1 MPKPLKIPEN
11 ISQSKEI
18 SSDAKLVLST
28 LLGNA
33 QYGEAEHMSIDSI
46 AHGLGLTPKAVRLA
60 LYALELNGRIRVGT
74 AEIEKQFVPIADAVD
89 LACIIDLR
97 IELRKSFDQNGQQAM
112 DLSGEAGDPNELPTD
127 RYIAVMAG
135 AGYELVI
142 TPDVEEPPYTFVNV
156 WRLDDDRVRTEH
168 VVQGIQCLSMLDALR
183 WWREYTSE
191 GTLSILDWMAT
202 LPAQDSGGAFGESI
216 ESIVQ
221 LDEASFV
228 AAVSSVCDILP
239 DEAALT
245 SEDAS
250 KGILIYHGRRY
261 EIAPDDADPEFVYSY
276 VAENPMDEAVG
287 GEMGTVEVVGQT
299 ETTTEGKKPRKK
311 KAVEERLAE

>member
-1 MPKPLKIPEN
+1 MPKPLKIPESIAQLTDIN
-11 ISQSKEI
+11 
-18 SSDAKLVLST
+18 SDAKFVLSS
-28 LLGNA
+28 LLA
-33 QYGEAEHMSIDSI
+33 SAEYGEPERMSIDSL
-46 AHGLGLTPKAVRLA
+46 AHDVGLRPDAVRRA
-60 LYALELNGRIRVGT
+60 LRDLYFTGRIAVAT
-74 AEIEKQFVPIADAVD
+74 AKNEPQTISVLEAVD
-89 LACIIDLR
+89 LACIINLR
-97 IELRKSFDQNGQQAM
+97 IELSKSFDQNGQQAM

-127 RYIAVMAG
+127 RYIAVIAG

-183 WWREYTSE
+183 WWRGYTSE

-202 LPAQDSGGAFGESI
+202 LPAQDSGGAFGEST

-221 LDEASFV
+221 LDEASFT

-245 SEDAS
+245 NEDAS

-261 EIAPDDADPEFVYSY
+261 EIAPDDADPAKVWEYRDWTNSGD
-276 VAENPMDEAVG
+276 VALAA
-287 GEMGTVEVVGQT
+287 EVVEPE
-299 ETTTEGKKPRKK
+299 ETTGKKPRKK
-311 KAVEERLAE
+311 KTAGDS